1 MSEIPSLTYREKVLL
16 YLKDYIDLFPEDTLP
31 IDITQKGI
39 SEGVDMSRTH
49 VSRVVQGLI
58 EKGYVKEKRASIE
71 GKNRKLKTYFLTQ
84 EGLEK
89 SKSLYRELGELS
101 LHIIKDGVEKE
112 ILLSEMENE
121 TGGKIGL
128 LDIFTDTDI
137 DREDDIIDIDDI
149 QPITPVIH
157 LDSKPSVSTLH
168 GREDPIQ
175 ELKDWLYGE
184 KPFAVLRGRKG
195 IGTTSVVSKFID
207 EIEERHILWLNIT
220 KKNYKKMKKEII
232 SFLSDLDE
240 RDFKED
246 LDEKDI
252 VNRMNQE
259 KILVVF
265 DDYYRVDDHVVDFLS
280 LIIGDYKE
288 TSRAK
293 YIVTARGGIPVYER
307 FYHLDDV
314 EEGKVEE
321 FELGP
326 VGKEDALKILDA
338 DIEEGALK
346 RIMQLTNG
354 SPFIL
359 KLLAEEKKEKIIE
372 ISTLSRSQVSLLMF
386 LKDQR
391 K

>member
-1 MSEIPSLTYREKVLL
+1 MSELPSLTYREKVLL
-16 YLKDYIDLFPEDTLP
+16 YLKDYIDLFPEEPLP
-31 IDITQKGI
+31 VDITQKGI

-58 EKGYVKEKRASIE
+58 EEGFVKEKRTSIK

-89 SKSLYRELGELS
+89 SKALYRELGELS
-101 LHIIKDGVEKE
+101 AHIIKDGVEKE
-112 ILLSEMENE
+112 ILLSEIENE

-137 DREDDIIDIDDI
+137 DRKDDIIDIDDI

-175 ELKDWLYGE
+175 KLKDWLNGE
-184 KPFAVLRGRKG
+184 EPFAVLRGRKG

-232 SFLSDLDE
+232 SFLSDLEE
-240 RDFKED
+240 RSIKED
-246 LDEKDI
+246 VDEKDI
-252 VNRMNQE
+252 VNRMNRE

-280 LIIGDYKE
+280 LIVGEYKE
-288 TSRAK
+288 TSKAK

-321 FELGP
+321 FELGA
-326 VGKEDALKILDA
+326 VGKEDALKILGA
-338 DIEEGALK
+338 DIEKGALK

-372 ISTLSRSQVSLLMF
+372 ISPLSRSQVSLLMF

-391 K
+391 R

>member
-1 MSEIPSLTYREKVLL
+1 MPELPSLTYREKVLL
-16 YLKDYIDLFPEDTLP
+16 YLKDYIDLFPDEPLP
-31 IDITQKGI
+31 VDITQKGI

-58 EKGYVKEKRASIE
+58 DKRYVKEKRASIK

-89 SKSLYRELGELS
+89 SKDLYKELGELRV
-101 LHIIKDGVEKE
+101 HVMTDGEEKE
-112 ILLSEMENE
+112 IHLTEIENM
-121 TGGKIGL
+121 TGGKIEL
-128 LDIFTDTDI
+128 LDIFTDLDI
-137 DREDDIIDIDDI
+137 DLEDGIIDIDDI
-149 QPITPVIH
+149 RPITPVIH

-168 GREDPIQ
+168 GRGDPIQ
-175 ELKDWLYGE
+175 DLKDWLEGE

-195 IGTTSVVSKFID
+195 IGTTSVVSKFTD

-220 KKNYKKMKKEII
+220 KKNYKKIKKEIT
-232 SFLSDLDE
+232 SFLSDL
-240 RDFKED
+240 ED
-246 LDEKDI
+246 GGIEEDMDEKGI
-252 VNRMNQE
+252 VDKMNRE

-280 LIIGDYKE
+280 LIVGDYNESSK
-288 TSRAK
+288 AK

-314 EEGKVEE
+314 EDGKVEE
-321 FELGP
+321 FEVGP
-326 VGKEDALKILDA
+326 VGKEDALKILGA

-372 ISTLSRSQVSLLMF
+372 ISPLSRSQVSLLMF
-386 LKDQR
+386 LKDQI